1 MNVYIVYEISF
12 LTRRY
17 DDYPVLRNS
26 LLGAVKLVKSADID
40 KCKYS
45 GYGILSD
52 RRKYFSVPSG
62 GFAQNVM
69 IFLVDISSF
78 IHVDN
83 KKKDILTLGES
94 HTQGLD
100 GTTLTAEKKYSI
112 NFTGSRKKFGLSL
125 HYIGA
130 NSFLFVNGI

>member
-45 GYGILSD
+45 GYGILFD

-100 GTTLTAEKKYSI
+100 GTTLTAEKKY
-112 NFTGSRKKFGLSL
+112 
-125 HYIGA
+125 
-130 NSFLFVNGI
+130 